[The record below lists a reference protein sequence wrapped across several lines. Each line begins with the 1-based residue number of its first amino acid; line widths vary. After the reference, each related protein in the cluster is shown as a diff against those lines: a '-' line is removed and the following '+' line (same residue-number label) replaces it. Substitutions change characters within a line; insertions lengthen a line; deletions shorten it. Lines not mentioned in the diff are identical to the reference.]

1 MKKCKKIMS
10 LMLIAVLTL
19 SMALVTGC
27 NKKETTEKSDN
38 DLDKVIVTVDD
49 TEIKLSDAM
58 YFIFDAEAMGE
69 YYDQMYLAYTG
80 SGYWDATDDEGVTNR
95 QKAKD
100 YVMDNVVMIDIL
112 SKKAEKEKLT
122 LTDDDKSTNEEN
134 VKTILEQVTD
144 EQKKITGFTEK
155 NLLATLNKMTLAGKY
170 YNKMVEGFDIDEEA
184 LKADIK
190 KDDYR
195 QYNTDYILFATSTTD
210 ESGNTVALSDKEK
223 KAALKNAQEALTSL
237 KAGKTFDELKET
249 YADAATTDSLNFINT
264 DEIDAAY
271 KTAALKMENDQLSEV
286 VEGAEGYYVIKMT
299 DNNSTESYDA
309 AVEEAVNTA
318 TAAKFDEAYEVVK
331 KDYKI
336 TINEKVWDTIVMGET
351 TIVEDTT
358 ATDDAA
364 ATETTDDKATDGTTD
379 DAETDGTTTDSGTSD
394 DAATDGANE

>member
-1 MKKCKKIMS
+1 
-10 LMLIAVLTL
+10 MLIAVLTL

-122 LTDDDKSTNEEN
+122 LTDDDKSTNKEN

-144 EQKKITGFTEK
+144 EQLKITGFTEK
-155 NLLATLNKMTLAGKY
+155 TLLATLNKMTLAGKY
-170 YNKMVEGFDIDEEA
+170 YNQMVEGFDIDEEA
-184 LKADIK
+184 LKADIN

-210 ESGNTVALSDKEK
+210 ESGNAVALSDKEK

-264 DEIDAAY
+264 DEIDSAY
-271 KTAALKMENDQLSEV
+271 KTAALKLENEQLSEV
-286 VEGAEGYYVIKMT
+286 VEGAEGYYVIQMT

-318 TAAKFDEAYEVVK
+318 TAEKFDEAYEVIK

-336 TINEKVWDTIVMGET
+336 TVNEKVWDTIEMGET

-364 ATETTDDKATDGTTD
+364 ATGTTDDAATDGTTGTTD
-379 DAETDGTTTDSGTSD
+379 DAATDGTTTDSGTSD